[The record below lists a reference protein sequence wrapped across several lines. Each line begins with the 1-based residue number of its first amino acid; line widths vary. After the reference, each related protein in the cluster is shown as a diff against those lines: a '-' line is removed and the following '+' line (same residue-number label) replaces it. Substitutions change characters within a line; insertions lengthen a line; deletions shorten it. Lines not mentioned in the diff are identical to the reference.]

1 MLIKL
6 AFKPGIVRNMTAYS
20 NTGGWYDCDWMR
32 FRMGLPEMMGGWA
45 KQITDQFLG
54 ICRSLF
60 GWSLIGGALYYALGT
75 SQKYY
80 VSNTSEYT
88 DVTPIR
94 RTVTLGAAPFSV
106 TSGVTTMTVTDVF
119 NEAGVGDY
127 VTFSGATAFANLV
140 AGDLNQEFAI
150 VSLVDADHYTVTLGV
165 TPNATTTGGGAAVS
179 AAYQISVG
187 PDSATTGT
195 GWGTGTWGRGTWGS
209 DADGVTIQLRIW
221 TQDNFG
227 EDLIANVVDGGIY
240 HWDATQP
247 DNRMIALEDLPGANE
262 APLMASAVLVSP
274 EEQHTIAFGCNPLG
288 ETEQDPMLV
297 RWSDTESYLEWE
309 PTETNTAGGYRLSLG
324 TKIVSV
330 EHTKGQI
337 LIWTDR
343 ALYTMTWTGVPYVF
357 NFQLA
362 GDGLSIV
369 GPNARVSVNDTV
381 YWMAENEFYAYD
393 GRIRLLQ
400 CPVTDYVFTN
410 INIDQIEKV
419 YCYVNTQFNEVGW
432 LYPAGDECDSY
443 VIYNFKDEAWYFG
456 TIDRTAW
463 LDQTG
468 SYYPLATSSDSYL
481 YAHEFG
487 FNDGS
492 TNPAQA
498 IPAFIESSPIEAG
511 DEGSGEHFMFV
522 DRLIPDL
529 TFRNSTAAAPAVTMT
544 MKTQDYPGQAV
555 AQSNAS
561 TVQTT
566 SALITQFTTQC
577 FIRLR
582 GRSLI
587 CRYESNATDVTWR
600 LGIPRISYRLDGR
613 R

>member
-6 AFKPGIVRNMTAYS
+6 GFKPGLVRDMTDYS
-20 NTGGWYDCDWMR
+20 NTGGWYNCDKVR
-32 FRMGLPEMMGGWA
+32 FRLGMPEKMGGWA
-45 KQITDQFLG
+45 KQIDDQFIG
-54 ICRSLF
+54 TCRALF
-60 GWSLIGGALYYALGT
+60 AWSLIGGSIYYGLGT
-75 SQKYY
+75 SEKYY

-94 RTVTLGAAPFSV
+94 RSVTLAADPFAV
-106 TSGVTTMTVTDVF
+106 TDGVTAMTVTD
-119 NEAGVGDY
+119 ATHGASTGDY
-127 VTFSGATAFANLV
+127 VTFSSATGFANLS
-140 AGDLNQEFAI
+140 ADDLNQEFKIASI
-150 VSLVDADHYTVTLGV
+150 IDDNSYTVTLGV
-165 TPNATTTGGGAAVS
+165 TPNATTTGGGAAVD
-179 AAYQISVG
+179 ADYQVSVG
-187 PDSATTGT
+187 PDSAATGT

-227 EDLIANVVDGGIY
+227 QDLIANVVDGGIY

-247 DNRMIALEDLPGANE
+247 DDRMVALEDLVGANE
-262 APLMASAVLVSP
+262 APTVASAILVSP
-274 EEQHTIAFGCNPLG
+274 EEQHTIAFGCNALG
-288 ETEQDPMLV
+288 GTDQDPMLV

-324 TKIVSV
+324 TRIVSV

-369 GPNARVSVNDTV
+369 GPNARVSINDTV
-381 YWMAENEFYAYD
+381 YWMAENQFYAYD

-410 INIDQIEKV
+410 INTQQLEKV
-419 YCYVNTQFNEVGW
+419 YAYTNMQFNEVGW
-432 LYPAGDECDSY
+432 LYPSGDECDSY
-443 VIYNFKDEAWYFG
+443 VIYNFKDDAWYFG
-456 TIDRTAW
+456 TLDRTAW

-468 SYYPLATSSDSYL
+468 AYYPLATSSDSYL

-492 TNPAQA
+492 TNPASA
-498 IPAFIESSPIEAG
+498 ITAYIESSPLEAT
-511 DEGSGEHFMFV
+511 DEGSGQHFMFI
-522 DRLIPDL
+522 DRLIPDV
-529 TFRNSTAAAPAVTMT
+529 TFRNSTAATPSITMT
-544 MKTQDYPGQAV
+544 FSTQDYPGQAA
-555 AQSNAS
+555 AQTNAS

-566 SALITQFTTQC
+566 SAEITQFTDQC

-582 GRSLI
+582 GRSVI
-587 CRYESNATDVTWR
+587 CRCESTGANVTWR
-600 LGIPRISYRLDGR
+600 LGVPRINYRLDGR